1 MRQFKDL
8 RAIALVTG
16 FVRVAFGCAT
26 GKSYLAKRKVGN
38 MRHAIVLVFI
48 LLSFFVPTL
57 PAEEPEPE
65 RAPFILFLPIG
76 YDLSRLEEQTIHS
89 AIGGIGFMSGEQNQP
104 FDQVKNRFL
113 GMALYMPYIFTEIP
127 NPDMPK
133 VYHGIRSIFD
143 GRLRR
148 HQILAIL
155 SANSDAPVYG
165 GLNTFRFA
173 SGWGYE
179 IIRNA
184 HVSLILG
191 AVAGVSDFGVGSPV
205 LPLPLVRFAVDT
217 TWFTSS
223 FDFIT
228 GPNLSFTIAPKERI
242 RFSADME
249 METFRSIADLNC
261 EFTLW
266 YRLFSPNHKMGDFAG
281 IGVGFK
287 NELTSFDLS
296 RDFSQE
302 KFELQ
307 KSSVLATLDLSLLT
321 IQAGWVIDSNYLLD
335 DKKAGSPGN
344 GFFLSVQGMIPLV
357 NRAMKNTSRGE

>member
-1 MRQFKDL
+1 MRRD
-8 RAIALVTG
+8 
-16 FVRVAFGCAT
+16 
-26 GKSYLAKRKVGN
+26 
-38 MRHAIVLVFI
+38 IVLVFI
-48 LLSFFVPTL
+48 LLSFFIPML
-57 PAEEPEPE
+57 PAQESDPEND
-65 RAPFILFLPIG
+65 PFILFLPIG
-76 YDLSRLEEQTIHS
+76 YDFLRLEKQTIHS
-89 AIGGIGFMSGEQNQP
+89 ATGGIGFMYGEQNLP

-113 GMALYMPYIFTEIP
+113 GMALYRPFVFTETP

-133 VYHGIRSIFD
+133 LYHGIRGIFD
-143 GRLRR
+143 SRIGR

-155 SANSDAPVYG
+155 SANSDVPLYG
-165 GLNTFRFA
+165 GLNTFRLA

-179 IIRNA
+179 IISKA
-184 HVSLILG
+184 HISLILG
-191 AVAGVSDFGVGSPV
+191 AVAGVGDFGFGSPV
-205 LPLPLVRFAVDT
+205 MPLPLVRFGVDT
-217 TWFTSS
+217 KWFTSS
-223 FDFIT
+223 FDFMT

-266 YRLFSPNHKMGDFAG
+266 YRLFKPGHKVEDFAG

-296 RDFSQE
+296 RDVSRE

-335 DKKAGSPGN
+335 DEKAGSSGN

-357 NRAMKNTSRGE
+357 NRAMKNKNRGE

>member
-1 MRQFKDL
+1 MR
-8 RAIALVTG
+8 R
-16 FVRVAFGCAT
+16 
-26 GKSYLAKRKVGN
+26 
-38 MRHAIVLVFI
+38 AIVLVFI
-48 LLSFFVPTL
+48 LLSFFIPML
-57 PAEEPEPE
+57 SAEEPEPE
-65 RAPFILFLPIG
+65 EGPFILFLPIG
-76 YDLSRLEEQTIHS
+76 YDFLQLEEQTIHS
-89 AIGGIGFMSGEQNQP
+89 ATGGIGFMHGEQGLP
-104 FDQVKNRFL
+104 FDQVKTRFL
-113 GMALYMPYIFTEIP
+113 GMALYMPFIFTETP

-133 VYHGIRSIFD
+133 LYHGIRGIFD
-143 GRLRR
+143 SRIGR

-155 SANSDAPVYG
+155 AANSDAPIYG

-173 SGWGYE
+173 GGWGYE
-179 IIRNA
+179 IISKP
-184 HVSLILG
+184 HISLILG
-191 AVAGVSDFGVGSPV
+191 AVAGVSDFGFASPV
-205 LPLPLVRFAVDT
+205 MPLPLVRFGVDT
-217 TWFTSS
+217 RWFASS

-266 YRLFSPNHKMGDFAG
+266 YRLFSPDHKMGDFAG

-296 RDFSQE
+296 RDFSQD

-307 KSSVLATLDLSLLT
+307 KCSVLATLDLSILT
-321 IQAGWVIDSNYLLD
+321 VQAGWVIDSNYLLD
-335 DKKAGSPGN
+335 DEKAGSPGN

-357 NRAMKNTSRGE
+357 NRATRNTSRGE

>member
-1 MRQFKDL
+1 MRRD
-8 RAIALVTG
+8 IG
-16 FVRVAFGCAT
+16 
-26 GKSYLAKRKVGN
+26 
-38 MRHAIVLVFI
+38 LVFI
-48 LLSFFVPTL
+48 LLSFFIPML
-57 PAEEPEPE
+57 PAQEPEPE
-65 RAPFILFLPIG
+65 KEPFILFLPIG
-76 YDLSRLEEQTIHS
+76 YDFLRMEEQTIHS
-89 AIGGIGFMSGEQNQP
+89 VAGGIGFMYGEQNQP

-113 GMALYMPYIFTEIP
+113 GMALYMPFIFTETP

-133 VYHGIRSIFD
+133 LYHGIRGIFD
-143 GRLRR
+143 GRLGR

-155 SANSDAPVYG
+155 SANSDAPIYG

-173 SGWGYE
+173 GGWGYE
-179 IIRNA
+179 IIRKP
-184 HVSLILG
+184 HISLILG
-191 AVAGVSDFGVGSPV
+191 AVAGVSNFGFGSPV
-205 LPLPLVRFAVDT
+205 MPLPLVRFGIDT
-217 TWFTSS
+217 KWFASS

-242 RFSADME
+242 RLSADME

-266 YRLFSPNHKMGDFAG
+266 YRLFAPDHKMGDFAG

-344 GFFLSVQGMIPLV
+344 GFFLSVRGMILLA
-357 NRAMKNTSRGE
+357 NRAMKNASRGE